1 MGDPRDR
8 SRVPDGARPEPYG
21 RAGGAGRGASGVSAP
36 PASWRT
42 RATARWLAVVGLGAG
57 ACGFAVLAFGVEA
70 KDDDAITFW
79 AAQELV
85 RSGHLVNVNGTRLEQ
100 SSSLAYVG
108 VLAALDEVTHAPMP
122 VLAYVVGL
130 VALVATVVASA
141 RLARRVRPAAELPAA
156 ACVAVAFPLVFW
168 ATGGLETLLA
178 AAASLWFV
186 STLAALVD
194 AVVLGRG
201 HVVGFAAATV
211 LVVTVRPDTMV
222 VAVALALGVALDAA
236 IRAASGPRLRRWLP
250 AVPLRRGALVAAIV
264 LCAAAALA
272 AARLA
277 AFGHVLPQPDLAKV
291 GGPSWFATGFSYVFG
306 SLPWWLWVVLLAL
319 FGVGAAWVVATRS
332 LLGTALAAW
341 FALGV
346 ASICFTRGDWMGAGR
361 LLVPYL
367 APGIVVAAI
376 GASTLRRTRRLAT
389 AALLAAEVASLLALA
404 GGVTWLS
411 SQYVSPSGASQR
423 TAFEADVGSPFGA
436 TITATGPVPAMP
448 WYVRW
453 DYLSA
458 RDAVFLASATPAL
471 RALLAARPGTVTIGS
486 YQAGVVISTWQQ
498 DFPGRLR
505 FVDMDDVVTD
515 DFSTCPGLRQTYGG
529 DVITLVQWAH
539 DAGGCA
545 PPLPDLVLFLRAPS
559 QTPGVVP
566 AYRVVSLVT
575 MTYRQHHLL
584 GASELL
590 GNTEYLAARVSWLDG
605 PRQAAGGSPRTRG
618 TGTAPPRSP
627 RRSGAAPHA
636 PRSPR
641 AAGGATSLARATP

>member
-1 MGDPRDR
+1 M
-8 SRVPDGARPEPYG
+8 
-21 RAGGAGRGASGVSAP
+21 SAP

-79 AAQELV
+79 AAEELV
-85 RSGHLVNVNGTRLEQ
+85 RTGHLVNVNGARLEQ
-100 SSSLAYVG
+100 SSSLAYVM
-108 VLAALDEVTHAPMP
+108 VLAALNEVTRAPMP

-130 VALVATVVASA
+130 VSLVATVVASA

-186 STLAALVD
+186 STLATLVD
-194 AVVLGRG
+194 AAVVGRG
-201 HVVGFAAATV
+201 HVLAFAGATA
-211 LVVTVRPDTMV
+211 LVATVRPDTMV
-222 VAVALALGVALDAA
+222 VAVALALGVVLVAALRVAV
-236 IRAASGPRLRRWLP
+236 RPGLRRWLP
-250 AVPLRRGALVAAIV
+250 AVPLRRGAIVGAIV
-264 LCAAAALA
+264 VGAAAVLA
-272 AARLA
+272 TVRLA
-277 AFGHVLPQPDLAKV
+277 VFGHVLPQPDLAKL

-306 SLPWWLWVVLLAL
+306 SLPWWLWILLLAL
-319 FGVGAAWVVATRS
+319 FGVGTTWVVSTRS

-346 ASICFTRGDWMGAGR
+346 VSVCFTRGDWMGAGR

-367 APGIVVAAI
+367 APGLVVAAV
-376 GASTLRRTRRLAT
+376 GASTLRRARHLAT
-389 AALLAAEVASLLALA
+389 TALVVAEVASLLALA

-411 SQYVSPSGASQR
+411 SQYVSPNGASQSA
-423 TAFEADVGSPFGA
+423 AFEADVGSPLGA
-436 TITATGPVPAMP
+436 TITSTGPVPAMP

-471 RALLAARPGTVTIGS
+471 RALLAEHPGTATIGS
-486 YQAGVVISTWQQ
+486 YQAGVVVSTWQQ
-498 DFPGRLR
+498 DFSGRLR

-529 DVITLVQWAH
+529 DVITLDQWAH

-559 QTPGVVP
+559 QTPGVVG

-584 GASELL
+584 GQSVLL
-590 GNTEYLAARVSWLDG
+590 GNTEYLAARISWLDG
-605 PRQAAGGSPRTRG
+605 PRRGAGANPRTRG
-618 TGTAPPRSP
+618 RGTPPPRSP
-627 RRSGAAPHA
+627 RRSGAAPRDL
-636 PRSPR
+636 RSPR
-641 AAGGATSLARATP
+641 AAGGATSRARANP